1 MSGSGAGYDY
11 STTTY
16 SPQGK
21 IYQIDY
27 AEKALENSGTCIGIR
42 CSDGIV
48 FAVEK
53 KLLNLKCWKRLLIE
67 GFLLFLKKLE
77 WLLRGYYLIV
87 DKLRI
92 VR

>member
-48 FAVEK
+48 FAVGK
-53 KLLNLKCWKRLLIE
+53 N
-67 GFLLFLKKLE
+67 
-77 WLLRGYYLIV
+77 Y
-87 DKLRI
+87 
-92 VR
+92 

>member
-53 KLLNLKCWKRLLIE
+53 IIKSKMLETTSNRRI
-67 GFLLFLKKLE
+67 FTVSKKNWNGYCGVIT
-77 WLLRGYYLIV
+77 WL
-87 DKLRI
+87 
-92 VR
+92 